1 MSGPYSTDMRR
12 SWFGLWVGLPF
23 VAQLVLVEGVFFRW
37 SGAVLPWVEGINWLS
52 MAELAAAK
60 GDAVAEPMRAAVLAG
75 VASGLAGA
83 VYLVVLFV
91 LGMKRGERFR
101 GDLKTVL
108 LALIFPAA
116 ALAMI
121 FLVPGVY
128 TKPPGSRILM
138 FRPDAM
144 GLGVLAVFL
153 FTISFFTAMAVMG
166 VFGMIQGKPR
176 EAASR

>member
-1 MSGPYSTDMRR
+1 MSGGSSAGLER

-23 VAQLVLVEGVFFRW
+23 ILQLAVVEGVFFRW
-37 SGAVLPWVEGINWLS
+37 SSAVLPWAEGFHWPSI
-52 MAELAAAK
+52 AELAALK

-75 VASGLAGA
+75 VASGFVGA
-83 VYLVVLFV
+83 VYLVLLFL
-91 LGMKRGERFR
+91 LGMRRGDRFR
-101 GDLKTVL
+101 GDLTTVL

-128 TKPPGSRILM
+128 TKPPGSRIMM
-138 FRPDAM
+138 FRPDAV
-144 GLGVLAVFL
+144 GLGVLAVFV

-166 VFGMIQGKPR
+166 MLGIVRGHPR
-176 EAASR
+176 EAQSR